1 MQILQKFWNKETYI
15 EEGIFVVFAIR
26 IKAFFWKVKLEV
38 NWYLSWVDSTGVT
51 WCKISD
57 PCARIIFPGFSYCT
71 VSFAT
76 CSPRAIFSNA
86 NSLFIIEISRLPPTI
101 LLMSDSKITP
111 VYATLSLLINNMM
124 VIFSHM
130 IMPLNNTILKMIIV
144 LTNANDQRA
153 P

>member
-1 MQILQKFWNKETYI
+1 MQILQKFWNKQAYI
-15 EEGIFVVFAIR
+15 KECIFIVFGIR
-26 IKAFFWKVKLEV
+26 IIFFWKVKLEV

-111 VYATLSLLINNMM
+111 VYATLSLLIKNRM
-124 VIFSHM
+124 VIFPH
-130 IMPLNNTILKMIIV
+130 KII
-144 LTNANDQRA
+144 
-153 P
+153 PP

>member
-1 MQILQKFWNKETYI
+1 MQILQKFWNKQAYI
-15 EEGIFVVFAIR
+15 KEWTFIVFGRR
-26 IKAFFWKVKLEV
+26 IIFFWKVKLEV

-111 VYATLSLLINNMM
+111 VYATLSLLIKNRM
-124 VIFSHM
+124 VIFPH
-130 IMPLNNTILKMIIV
+130 KII
-144 LTNANDQRA
+144 
-153 P
+153 PP